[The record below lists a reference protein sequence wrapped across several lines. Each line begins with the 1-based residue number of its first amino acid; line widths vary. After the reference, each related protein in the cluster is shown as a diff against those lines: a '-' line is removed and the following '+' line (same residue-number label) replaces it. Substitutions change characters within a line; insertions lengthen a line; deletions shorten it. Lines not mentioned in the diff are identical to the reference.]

1 MCACLCVL
9 PANAEAEDY
18 ISEKNPKEKE
28 FRRVKLCYL
37 GNHQHKCQVLW
48 QKSGEL
54 VVSHRPTEEVDH
66 TTFVP
71 CKYCYANF
79 SKLSLWKHTCPLLP
93 DCGNEWKGK
102 RVHQGGASLLTSS
115 DHGELTFVLVGMRK
129 DNVGDITGKD
139 ALIVEY
145 GRSLVKRYGN
155 NTPVR
160 LLIQLKNAPYS
171 MMRTT
176 RMTCPI
182 KH

>member
-1 MCACLCVL
+1 ML
-9 PANAEAEDY
+9 P
-18 ISEKNPKEKE
+18 
-28 FRRVKLCYL
+28 
-37 GNHQHKCQVLW
+37 
-48 QKSGEL
+48 
-54 VVSHRPTEEVDH
+54 
-66 TTFVP
+66 
-71 CKYCYANF
+71 
-79 SKLSLWKHTCPLLP
+79 
-93 DCGNEWKGK
+93 
-102 RVHQGGASLLTSS
+102 SS

-171 MMRTT
+171 MMQTT